1 MNIQIRKIAVEDAK
15 SVASLSEQLGY
26 PLPIAEITERIKEIS
41 SREDHIS
48 FIALENEIIV
58 GWIHAFKSVLLESR
72 AFVEIGGLVVDENF
86 RGKGIGKK
94 LVQSVQ
100 QWSTEKKINEIRV
113 RSHVKRKGAH
123 QFYTIIGFTEIKE
136 QKVFEMIL

>member
-1 MNIQIRKIAVEDAK
+1 MNDQIRKIAVEDAE
-15 SVASLSEQLGY
+15 SIAVLSEQLGY
-26 PLPIAEITERIKEIS
+26 SLPIAETVERIKEII
-41 SREDHIS
+41 SREDHVAFVAS
-48 FIALENEIIV
+48 ENEKIF
-58 GWIHAFKSVLLESR
+58 GWIHAFKAVLLESR
-72 AFVEIGGLVVDENF
+72 PFIEIGGLVVDEDF

-100 QWSTEKKINEIRV
+100 QWSAEKNINEIRV

-123 QFYTIIGFTEIKE
+123 QFYTAIGFTEIKE